1 SLVVTALVLLG
12 ITVLTRPGSTITPPD
27 FAKGPLFEKFT
38 DPLAVKA
45 FEITDFDEDQ
55 ATIKPFKAAVVDG
68 LWSIPSQDNYPA
80 DANRQLALATA
91 ELVGLERLSKVTDRK
106 DEHSVYGVIDPTD
119 TKNLSVGV
127 KGVGKHVKLS
137 ESGDNTLVDLIIGKE
152 DPTQAGIRFVRL
164 PGRDEVYTCKVDVSK
179 LTTKFH
185 EWIETDLLKLNALDI
200 QRLTVKDY
208 SVDELRGA
216 LSYRGEY
223 KVRFDSKESKWSL
236 DELKEVGKQGFEVV
250 KLTPEQELD
259 SAKLND
265 MKNAL
270 DDLKIVDVERKP
282 KGLAADLAV
291 SDDLKADREK
301 VQNLMQRGFFP
312 AQVTGPDG
320 TKKLEL
326 VSNEGEV
333 ICAMNDGVEYVL
345 RFGQIAGKSS
355 ETNEEKKDDEKKPA
369 DAKEGGV
376 DRFIM
381 VSARFNPDLIP
392 KPALKPE
399 PGTPGAQ
406 AAPVI
411 KSEGPGTKPADEK
424 KPEGE
429 KKPEPAKTEPA
440 KTDAPKT
447 ETKAAPAKTEPAKT
461 APAKTEAPKTE
472 AKQPAKTD
480 APKTD
485 APKKEAPKSDAKTPE
500 KKEGGG
506 SGAFNLFDDVTKD
519 AKDTKAAPAKDDKAA
534 TPAKTEPAKEQPK
547 TDTPKTDTPKT
558 ETKTDAKPA
567 EAPKADDKAADEA
580 KQRQEAELKA
590 IRDENKRLQDEY
602 DAKLEAGKKRVE
614 ELNRRFS
621 TWYYIIGDSVY
632 RKIHV
637 TTKDVIK
644 KKDAPAG
651 DKKPDDK
658 NDPISK
664 FNDLK
669 DKGLDQ

>member
-1 SLVVTALVLLG
+1 MNQTGKTLSLVVTALVLLG
-12 ITVLTRPGSTITPPD
+12 ITVLTRPGAIDGGNPA
-27 FAKGPLFEKFT
+27 FVAGPLFEKFT
-38 DPLAVKA
+38 DPLAVKS

-106 DEHSVYGVIDPTD
+106 DEHGVYGVIDPTD

-137 ESGDNTLVDLIIGKE
+137 EAGDNTLVDLIIGKE

-265 MKNAL
+265 LKNAL

-355 ETNEEKKDDEKKPA
+355 ETNDEKKEDEKKPA

-399 PGTPGAQ
+399 PGTPGAP

-411 KSEGPGTKPADEK
+411 KSEGPGTKPAE
-424 KPEGE
+424 E

-447 ETKAAPAKTEPAKT
+447 ETKAPAKTEPT
-461 APAKTEAPKTE
+461 KTEAPKTE
-472 AKQPAKTD
+472 AKQPAKTE
-480 APKTD
+480 APKTET
-485 APKKEAPKSDAKTPE
+485 PKKDAPKSDAKTPA

-534 TPAKTEPAKEQPK
+534 APAKTEPAKEQPK
-547 TDTPKTDTPKT
+547 TDAPKT
-558 ETKTDAKPA
+558 ETKPA
-567 EAPKADDKAADEA
+567 EAPKAEDKAADEA
-580 KQRQEAELKA
+580 KKRQEAELKA

-602 DAKLEAGKKRVE
+602 DAKIEAGKKRVE

-651 DKKPDDK
+651 DKKADDK

-669 DKGLDQ
+669 DKGLDK